1 MDKLRSQYKE
11 FKARRELVSQ
21 YDMFICDDRILPM
34 LTKALGKTFLA
45 AKKQPV
51 PIRIQRNGKLLSL
64 GTEIARA
71 RDSAFL
77 VGSYGDC
84 WAVKLAHTAMTEE
97 EVSANLVAGIAQVVE
112 RIPHKWKNIKAIS
125 IKSTNS
131 VALPIYNNIGDLPPP
146 VAATA
151 SVSASADGK
160 AAVGDGG
167 EDGMK
172 KRKKQP
178 RPLIRQQLKKI
189 KEQVKA
195 EKKNADKAPG
205 IVTNGRESR
214 KRARSAESSGNEKAA
229 EAVMVEASA
238 DVSIPVVDKGA
249 AVDTT
254 TTPKAKKKGVSKGG
268 KKNRKSPGIDGG
280 SVTKAEKRRKA
291 EVA

>member
-1 MDKLRSQYKE
+1 MIKLDKLRSQYKE

-21 YDMFICDDRILPM
+21 YDVFLCDDRILPM

-51 PIRIQRNGKLLSL
+51 PIRIQRNGKLLPL
-64 GTEIARA
+64 GTQIARA

-97 EVSANLVAGIAQVVE
+97 EVSANLVAGIAEVVE

-131 VALPIYNNIGDLPPP
+131 VALPIYSNIGDLPPP
-146 VAATA
+146 PPPPTA
-151 SVSASADGK
+151 SVSAS
-160 AAVGDGG
+160 AVGDGG
-167 EDGMK
+167 EDGTK

-178 RPLIRQQLKKI
+178 RPLIKQQLKRI

-195 EKKNADKAPG
+195 EKKNVDKVPG
-205 IVTNGRESR
+205 IAADGRESR
-214 KRARSAESSGNEKAA
+214 KRPRSAEGPGNEEGA
-229 EAVMVEASA
+229 EPVTMEASK
-238 DVSIPVVDKGA
+238 DVLTPVA
-249 AVDTT
+249 DTT
-254 TTPKAKKKGVSKGG
+254 TTSKAKKKGASSKGG
-268 KKNRKSPGIDGG
+268 KKNKKSSGVDGG
-280 SVTKAEKRRKA
+280 GVQKAEKRRKA